1 MGSPRE
7 RHIGDHDWHSREYVD
22 DWIARDVQR
31 DGERRPMLQQMLK
44 RAPLQTDSEIRV
56 LDVGAGYGVIT
67 EEVLRRFPLARV
79 TMLDFSEPMMEYAR
93 RRLAPYAQ
101 RLTFV
106 LGDLRAVEWTTKVT
120 GSFDLAVSAIAIHNL
135 RDHEL
140 MAACYRAVRS
150 VLRPGAMFL
159 DSDLVSFSGGLDAHL
174 EWMRNAGFE
183 AVECLHY
190 QEPLAVIAA
199 TA

>member
-1 MGSPRE
+1 MGSPRD
-7 RHIGDHDWHSREYVD
+7 RHIGDHYWHSREYVD
-22 DWIARDVQR
+22 DWIARDIQR
-31 DGERRPMLQQMLK
+31 DSERRPMLQQMLE
-44 RAPLQTDSEIRV
+44 RAPLQTDSEISV
-56 LDVGAGYGVIT
+56 LDVGAGYGVVA

-79 TMLDFSEPMMEYAR
+79 TLLDFSEPMTEYAR
-93 RRLAPYAQ
+93 RRLAPHAP

-106 LGDLRAVEWTTKVT
+106 VGDLRTAEWTKKA
-120 GSFDLAVSAIAIHNL
+120 SEPFDLAVSAIAIHNL
-135 RDHEL
+135 RDYEL
-140 MAACYRAVRS
+140 IAACYRAVRS

-174 EWMRNAGFE
+174 EWMRKAGFE
-183 AVECLHY
+183 AVECLQY